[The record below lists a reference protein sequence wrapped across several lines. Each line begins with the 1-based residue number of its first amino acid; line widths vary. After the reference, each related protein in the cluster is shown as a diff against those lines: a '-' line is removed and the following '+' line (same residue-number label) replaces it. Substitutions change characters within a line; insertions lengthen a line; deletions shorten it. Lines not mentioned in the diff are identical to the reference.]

1 MGADWR
7 PDGGYLAQSHA
18 DATALLAVESEH
30 AAVVVA
36 KERFKHV
43 AEETRISCQY
53 DIGRTPGTL
62 GPYTTYPANPEG
74 CAAGSV
80 WSEGQDGKLHNDG
93 NNLLHRTNEWEAS
106 VWRKSNGTHT
116 SWFEQ
121 VHQLQP
127 GEFGP
132 ESLKQVP
139 SSRPPVPLHCVV
151 ASPTRRRLRLC
162 LTASPPHQA
171 TRTLRLRRSKRGR
184 YFPTRWPRRRRA
196 RRATGARAVSVKLA
210 RSRPP
215 LPFPLPLARSERRD
229 AHFADGNGAW
239 LAPPPL
245 PSGERGRGEPGS
257 AEHSCACGGRS
268 DVQAVPG
275 GRDGLLP

>member
-1 MGADWR
+1 VANEHAERKERQNEEAAVAARKEAEKRAAMGADWR
-7 PDGGYLAQSHA
+7 PDGGYLPQSHA

-62 GPYTTYPANPEG
+62 GPYTTYPANPDG

-80 WSEGQDGKLHNDG
+80 WSEGQDGKLYNDG

-132 ESLKQVP
+132 ESLKQVQFTCLRSP
-139 SSRPPVPLHCVV
+139 DAIPRRLARYSGILRAGPHLPARQAPAPRRLAACPADLAACPDQSAPDISLQNGR
-151 ASPTRRRLRLC
+151 ASPVRAGLRRR
-162 LTASPPHQA
+162 
-171 TRTLRLRRSKRGR
+171 
-184 YFPTRWPRRRRA
+184 
-196 RRATGARAVSVKLA
+196 
-210 RSRPP
+210 
-215 LPFPLPLARSERRD
+215 
-229 AHFADGNGAW
+229 
-239 LAPPPL
+239 
-245 PSGERGRGEPGS
+245 
-257 AEHSCACGGRS
+257 
-268 DVQAVPG
+268 
-275 GRDGLLP
+275 GL